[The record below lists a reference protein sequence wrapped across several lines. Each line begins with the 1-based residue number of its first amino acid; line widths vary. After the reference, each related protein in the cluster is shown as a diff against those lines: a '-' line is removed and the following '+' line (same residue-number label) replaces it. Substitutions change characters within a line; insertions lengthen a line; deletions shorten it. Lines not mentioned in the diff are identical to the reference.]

1 VKPRTFLA
9 LLCAA
14 ATLSAQQE
22 IAPVRPTGFLRPY
35 RAPEIPPVRL
45 ANSARIR
52 GLIRSG
58 VLYLSVHDALALALD
73 NNIDIEVAR
82 YAPISAEWQL
92 RRSQAGGAL
101 PGVPSGASQVGN
113 VASGQGVAGSQAA
126 AGVTT
131 GFAGSTSGN
140 VGNATISQIG
150 PITQTLDP
158 TIQESNVW
166 THQTAPQPNATQS
179 VTPVLISGTHSYSGN
194 YQQGFLIGGNVNVSY
209 SDSFLR
215 ENAATDVLNPSSAP
229 SLSINYQQNLLQGFG
244 IAVNERTINVSRL
257 NVQAAQLNFKTQVI
271 NTVTS
276 VLNMYYGL
284 VADYEDQRA
293 KTEAL
298 DLATRLAHEARV
310 RYENGTMSTLDVT
323 TADAQLA
330 SAESDLTVS
339 QTTLQQQEIQLKN
352 ILSRSGLADPV
363 FAEARIVPV
372 DRIVV
377 PEEYNLPPLD
387 QMVKTALSNRAD
399 LASERL
405 GVTSAEIS
413 ALGTR
418 NGVLPQLS
426 VSGTTSDAGLA
437 GVPKVVVT
445 HHGTETADAYFVGNI
460 GTALG
465 QVFQRDF
472 PTNRLFVIYQMNIH
486 NRQAAADQAVDQL
499 SLRQTQ
505 LGLDRD
511 LNSVT
516 VAVSNYAVAIRQALA
531 RYRAAVQN
539 RILEQQLLD
548 AEEKKLANGLSTS
561 SLVIQ
566 QQRDL
571 ATAQSTEIASL
582 AAYSNARIALDQALG
597 TTLEANHVTIDEA
610 RNATVP
616 ETPAPQPH

>member
-1 VKPRTFLA
+1 MKPRTFLA